1 MSIWVKF
8 SWRDI
13 LSRSVLFFVS
23 LTLHFSNMVHC
34 REPIFSHVA
43 WIHLREQ
50 GNVLF
55 GNLIL
60 DGGPI

>member
-1 MSIWVKF
+1 MGQIFLEGYSFKKF
-8 SWRDI
+8 F
-13 LSRSVLFFVS
+13 FFVS

-34 REPIFSHVA
+34 REPIFSPVA
-43 WIHLREQ
+43 WIHLREP